1 MLNPILNKHQIKIYN
16 IFSKEYKLLIIS
28 IWVFTGLL
36 FLLGLFFPEFLVMT
50 GVFFFGGVFV
60 TGYLWYYQA
69 SKLLTKSYILIRSEG
84 TEGKEEIYEWL
95 EVWLP
100 KDKVLEDTPTDFLW
114 GMDLNPLK
122 KNEQIPVMDSSD
134 ISQVIPFDPFISPT
148 IETKVSS
155 LDVARTLEQS
165 ASKRLFKAKTD
176 TAEVIAVG
184 MLVACLLGVGYG
196 IIMLIESGS
205 KGV

>member
-100 KDKVLEDTPTDFLW
+100 KDL
-114 GMDLNPLK
+114 
-122 KNEQIPVMDSSD
+122 
-134 ISQVIPFDPFISPT
+134 
-148 IETKVSS
+148 S
-155 LDVARTLEQS
+155 L
-165 ASKRLFKAKTD
+165 
-176 TAEVIAVG
+176 IH
-184 MLVACLLGVGYG
+184 
-196 IIMLIESGS
+196 I
-205 KGV
+205 